1 MTGKFNSYSKEA
13 IKARMLQNATK
24 IWGLK
29 SIHSLDPFVVLLID
43 AFSSELFKVSN
54 EVQSVNSRIL
64 EKLAKM
70 LTPSMY
76 TYPKPAHAIAFGV
89 PEVATELLPGH
100 SEFFVKK
107 QFASTTKAVSDV
119 HIEIPFTPVDNI
131 ALNKLQVTIL
141 LAGQTCYAMDEH
153 QNKIPVARLPEYVL
167 PHNKLVLGIDVSK
180 YDAEHLPDS
189 LNLYCANP
197 TFEHLDFVYKLL
209 PYVSV
214 SSNNLNLSVAPG
226 IQYTPAEAKPGFDGI
241 FEDFAIRTRIEDNI
255 KNIYKHKFI
264 ELKGFRNEMI
274 ADRLPEILS
283 FMAERRELTGFTEGK
298 KFIWLEF
305 TFPAQFTSEIIES
318 FSMVLNA
325 FPVYNK
331 AWKSNQC
338 TLDVMGNNIPLFTG
352 HGEHYLFVEDVI
364 DSFGRYYS
372 EIPFTRSEALEKGYY
387 TVRSGGMERFSERNA
402 VDLIAHVLELT
413 RDEVSAFGVL
423 ERDKVVEALKNMTL
437 QMKALEQK
445 VKTSSKLVAE
455 NINYIIADPIGE
467 MEHIKATYWV
477 THATLAN
484 NIRANTKLVQQK
496 INYSNI
502 NKSIV
507 LLTETLGGGEEQ
519 KGTDAIQAYKYAL
532 TTRDKIVSMEDIR
545 NYCRLV
551 LKGEIKT
558 IDVKRG
564 TIISTKPK
572 EGFIRSVEITIV
584 PRAYRQFGKQYWEN
598 MATTLKRQIEMRAID
613 GVEYLVAIYDK
624 DEQEFR
630 T

>member
-1 MTGKFNSYSKEA
+1 MTGKFNAYSKEV

-29 SIHSLDPFVVLLID
+29 SVHSLDPFVVLLID
-43 AFSSELFKVSN
+43 AFSAELFKVGN
-54 EVQSVNSRIL
+54 EVQSINSRIL

-76 TYPKPAHAIAFGV
+76 TYPKPAHAVAFGS
-89 PEVATELLPGH
+89 PEIATELLPGH

-107 QFASTTKAVSDV
+107 QFASTAKAVSDI
-119 HIEIPFTPVDNI
+119 HLEIPFTPVDNVQ
-131 ALNKLQVTIL
+131 LHKLQASIL

-167 PHNKLVLGIDVSK
+167 PYNKLVLGIDVSK
-180 YDAEHLPDS
+180 YDAEHLPE
-189 LNLYCANP
+189 LIHLYCANP

-209 PYVSV
+209 PYVGV
-214 SSNNLNLSVAPG
+214 QCNNSSLAIAPG
-226 IQYTPAEAKPGFDGI
+226 IQYASTEAKAGFDGI

-264 ELKGFRNEMI
+264 ELKGFRNEMV
-274 ADRLPEILS
+274 ADRLPEQLS
-283 FMAERRELTGFTEGK
+283 FLAEKRELNSFIDGK
-298 KFIWLEF
+298 KFLWVEF
-305 TFPAQFTSEIIES
+305 TFPPQFTTEVIEG

-352 HGEHYLFVEDVI
+352 HGEHYLYVEDVI
-364 DSFGRYYS
+364 DSFGRNYS

-402 VDLIAHVLELT
+402 LDLISHVLELT

-455 NINYIIADPIGE
+455 NINYIIVDPVGE

-484 NIRANTKLVQQK
+484 NVRANTKLVQQK

-502 NKSIV
+502 NKSII
-507 LLTETLGGGEEQ
+507 LLTETVGGGEEQ

-545 NYCRLV
+545 NYCRMT
-551 LKGEIKT
+551 LKGEMKSIE
-558 IDVKRG
+558 VKRG
-564 TIISTKPK
+564 TIISDKPK

-584 PRAYRQFGKQYWEN
+584 PRVYRQFGRQYWEN
-598 MATTLKRQIEMRAID
+598 MAVTLKRQIEMRAID
-613 GVEYLVAIYDK
+613 GVEYLVAIHDK
-624 DEQEFR
+624 DEQELR
-630 T
+630 

>member
-1 MTGKFNSYSKEA
+1 MTGKFNSYSKEV

-43 AFSSELFKVSN
+43 AFSAELFKVSN
-54 EVQSVNSRIL
+54 EVQSINSRIL

-76 TYPKPAHAIAFGV
+76 TYPKPAHAIAFGS
-89 PEVATELLPGH
+89 PEIATEMLPGH

-107 QFASTTKAVSDV
+107 QFASTTKAVSDIQ
-119 HIEIPFTPVDNI
+119 IEIPFTPVDNI
-131 ALNKLQVTIL
+131 PLHKLQATIL
-141 LAGQTCYAMDEH
+141 LAGQTCYTMDEH

-167 PHNKLVLGIDVSK
+167 PHNKLILGIDVSK
-180 YDAEHLPDS
+180 YDAEHLPEA
-189 LNLYCANP
+189 LNMYCANP

-209 PYVSV
+209 PYASAQC
-214 SSNNLNLSVAPG
+214 NNIALSIAPG
-226 IQYTPAEAKPGFDGI
+226 LQYASAETKPGFDGI

-274 ADRLPEILS
+274 SDRLPELLG
-283 FMAERRELTGFTEGK
+283 FLAEKRELSGFIEGK
-298 KFIWLEF
+298 KFLWLEF
-305 TFPAQFTSEIIES
+305 SFPPQFTAELIEG

-352 HGEHYLFVEDVI
+352 HGEHYLFVDDVI
-364 DSFGRYYS
+364 DSFGRHYS

-402 VDLIAHVLELT
+402 LDLIAHVLELT

-455 NINYIIADPIGE
+455 NINYIIVDPVGE

-484 NIRANTKLVQQK
+484 HIRANTKLVQQK

-502 NKSIV
+502 NKSIT
-507 LLTETLGGGEEQ
+507 LLTETVGGGEEQ

-545 NYCRLV
+545 NYCRMM
-551 LKGEIKT
+551 LKGEMKS

-584 PRAYRQFGKQYWEN
+584 PRVYRQFGKQYWEN

-613 GVEYLVAIYDK
+613 GVEYLVAINDK
-624 DEQEFR
+624 DEQEFK
-630 T
+630 